1 MYKAVLRI
9 RDVYPWSQILIFTHP
24 RSQILDPEKGFGA
37 FFDPLIRGSVIQC
50 AEERTR
56 IKMSRIRYTEKG
68 ISLWSEQNMI
78 KSFKQCCGPVTIF
91 YGSGSEF
98 WKVMVPVPFP
108 TSEKLWFRFRFLF
121 LKSYGS
127 GSGSSSISRPYKAN
141 FSNKILEFF
150 FAFLLNK
157 LFYKENV
164 YKFQQ
169 IYCKMW
175 MKKFL
180 MKKIKYTI
188 LNLVPV
194 LEP

>member
-9 RDVYPWSQILIFTHP
+9 RDVYPWSRILIFTHP
-24 RSQILDPEKGFGA
+24 RSQILDPEKGSGA
-37 FFDPLIRGSVIQC
+37 FFDPWIRGSVIQC
-50 AEERTR
+50 AEERIR

-68 ISLWSEQNMI
+68 ISLWYEENMI

-91 YGSGSEF
+91 YGSGSGSEF
-98 WKVMVPVPFP
+98 WKVMVRVPFP
-108 TSEKLWFRFRFLF
+108 TFEKLWFRFQFLF

-150 FAFLLNK
+150 LAFLLNK

-169 IYCKMW
+169 IYCECEWKN
-175 MKKFL
+175 F
-180 MKKIKYTI
+180 
-188 LNLVPV
+188 
-194 LEP
+194 